1 MEWNVWTLQYLDN
14 IKSTILDNLKMLTAA
29 PSVQMQ
35 DVPSDL
41 LCLETTEETDPDVR
55 NSTDDLDKRSVLM

>member
-1 MEWNVWTLQYLDN
+1 
-14 IKSTILDNLKMLTAA
+14 MLTAA